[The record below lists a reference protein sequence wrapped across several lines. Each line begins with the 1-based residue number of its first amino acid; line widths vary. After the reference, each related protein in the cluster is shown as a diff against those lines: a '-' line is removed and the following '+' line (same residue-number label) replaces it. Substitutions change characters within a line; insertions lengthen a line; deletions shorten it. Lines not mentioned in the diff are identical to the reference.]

1 MKKRNKKIPYRT
13 GFNPNKSGYFY
24 LFKIGDYIK
33 YGITNNQP
41 EVRMAQHARDYIRS
55 VLGIPE
61 LIYTKKFECGFE
73 LVKLENKIKRM
84 DVFWGTTSQAK
95 EDGWRF
101 SGYTETVSDDFY
113 NRWMLINTIHNF

>member
-1 MKKRNKKIPYRT
+1 MKMKIPKKIPYRT

-41 EVRMAQHARDYIRS
+41 EKRMAQHAKDYIRS

-61 LIYTKKFECGFE
+61 LIYTKNFDCGFE
-73 LVKLENKIKRM
+73 LVELENKIKRM
-84 DVFWGTTSQAK
+84 DMFWGTTSQAK
-95 EDGWRF
+95 KTVGDFLGTQKRYLMNLLT
-101 SGYTETVSDDFY
+101 SGC
-113 NRWMLINTIHNF
+113 